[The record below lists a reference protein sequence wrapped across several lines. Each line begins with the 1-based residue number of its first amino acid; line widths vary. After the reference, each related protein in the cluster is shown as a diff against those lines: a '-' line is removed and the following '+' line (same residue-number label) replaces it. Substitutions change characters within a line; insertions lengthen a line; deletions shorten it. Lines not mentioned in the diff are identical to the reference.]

1 MEKAKSKTIS
11 IATVLLTVLLSVVP
25 VFVLNATPSTVFWTP
40 CTVYFQPFM
49 KGHIGYDSYVRD
61 NSMLSNDYGFTVGVL
76 PFKEIQAE
84 VGYDALL
91 PVASPATFK
100 DANYF
105 NAKIGWN
112 EGALLPVGFSLGVFN
127 VGIDN
132 NVTNYDVYYAAIGKT
147 FDNIGTVCVGAYS
160 GNDKLLIDDNGKVD
174 TSGLMASYV
183 SPQVG
188 KFQVCA
194 DYMGGNN
201 ALSAWGAGLYYY
213 FADNADLLTGPV
225 FPLSK
230 QFAGSSKMMWSL
242 QLDVDFDMVPPP
254 PAAKS

>member
-1 MEKAKSKTIS
+1 MEKVKSNKIN
-11 IATVLLTVLLSVVP
+11 IAMVLLTVLFSIVP
-25 VFVLNATPSTVFWTP
+25 AFVLNATPSTVFWTP
-40 CTVYFQPFM
+40 CTVYFQPFL

-61 NSMLSNDYGFTVGVL
+61 NSMLSNDYGYTMGIL

-100 DANYF
+100 DANYL
-105 NAKIGWN
+105 NGKIGWN
-112 EGALLPVGFSLGVFN
+112 ENALLPVGFSLGIFN
-127 VGIDN
+127 AGVDN
-132 NVTNYDVYYAAIGKT
+132 NVTNYNVFYAALGKT

-174 TSGLMASYV
+174 SSGLMASYT

-194 DYMGGNN
+194 DYMSGNN
-201 ALSAWGAGLYYY
+201 VLSAWGAGLYCY
-213 FADNADLLTGPV
+213 FAYNADLLTGPV

-242 QLDVDFDMVPPP
+242 QLDVDFDIVPQT
-254 PAAKS
+254 AK